1 MAPKKASKKG
11 EEQPESDTISDTT
24 AAGVIHNI
32 KSWAA
37 IADKMEEELKYDD
50 ENHLRDIATT
60 GLHKAAARPK
70 LCSYTDM
77 VIWAL
82 DKVDIPT
89 RSILN
94 ERGEV
99 AGSFRPEH
107 IQVMYK
113 LPPNHKHTLNS
124 EFLAAFQ
131 QKECKEGGQSY
142 PDMIKEWV
150 RDKNKFRADTYGY
163 MLLLL

>member
-11 EEQPESDTISDTT
+11 EEQPESDIISDTT

-60 GLHKAAARPK
+60 GLHKVAARPK
-70 LCSYTDM
+70 LCFYTDM

-113 LPPNHKHTLNS
+113 LPSNHKHTLNS
-124 EFLAAFQ
+124 EFLAIFQ
-131 QKECKEGGQSY
+131 QKECKEAGQSY
-142 PDMIKEWV
+142 SDIIRAWA
-150 RDKNKFRADTYGY
+150 RDENSFKAHAQGVYATA
-163 MLLLL
+163 